1 VTLCREIS
9 RSFVKTAASR
19 PIERGMAGS
28 GLLAH
33 VLVATTTVMPTK
45 THCLFL
51 SFATLLA
58 ACGGGARLSSTPT
71 PEPEA
76 TASLSETAQLGALI
90 FKVASSS
97 FYCSVQAS
105 VRT

>member
-1 VTLCREIS
+1 
-9 RSFVKTAASR
+9 
-19 PIERGMAGS
+19 MAGS

-45 THCLFL
+45 THCLIL
-51 SFATLLA
+51 SFATHLA
-58 ACGGGARLSSTPT
+58 ACGGGGARLSSTPT

-76 TASLSETAQLGALI
+76 TARLSETAQLGALI
-90 FKVASSS
+90 FKDASSS